1 MPHIAPH
8 PAAVTPAQ
16 RQARMGQRPMVLW
29 FTGLSGAGKTS
40 LAQAVDAELHRRGM
54 ATALLDGD
62 ELRQGLCSGLGYSA
76 ADRAE
81 NIRRAG
87 EVARLMVDAGLV
99 VLAAFISPERAQRDA
114 VRARLAPG
122 AFHEVFV
129 STPLAVCEQRDPKGL
144 YRLARA
150 GELLQFTGV
159 SAIYEAPLVAELVID
174 TTHLALQSCAGQI
187 VDYVIAQ
194 QGII

>member
-1 MPHIAPH
+1 MLHTDPVPSAIS
-8 PAAVTPAQ
+8 PAQ

-40 LAQAVDAELHRRGM
+40 LAQAVDAELLRRGL
-54 ATALLDGD
+54 ATSLLDGD
-62 ELRQGLCSGLGYSA
+62 ELRQGLCSGLGFSTQ
-76 ADRAE
+76 DRAE

-99 VLAAFISPERAQRDA
+99 VLAAFISPERAQRAA

-122 AFHEVFV
+122 TFHEVFV
-129 STPLAVCEQRDPKGL
+129 STPLAVCEARDPKGL
-144 YRLARA
+144 YRRARA

-159 SAIYEAPLVAELVID
+159 SAPYEPPVEAELVID
-174 TTHLALQSCAGQI
+174 TATMPLAACVRKI
-187 VDYVIAQ
+187 VDYVAAHQ
-194 QGII
+194 ETT